1 MGAARGC
8 FVNLTKLTH
17 GTVLRFFIG
26 KMDQETGVFWSKTEL
41 LGQFCVFFKQLN
53 TITNSFIRLLFL
65 WLLGLNKLLLYKS
78 NALCF
83 TETTLKNTF
92 VEFV

>member
-1 MGAARGC
+1 MVFSC
-8 FVNLTKLTH
+8 LEYWEC

-26 KMDQETGVFWSKTEL
+26 KMDHETGVFWSKTEL

-53 TITNSFIRLLFL
+53 TIINSFIRLHFL
-65 WLLGLNKLLLYKS
+65 WLLGLNIQLPDKS
-78 NALCF
+78 NALCVM
-83 TETTLKNTF
+83 ETMLKNTF

>member
-1 MGAARGC
+1 MGGARGC

-41 LGQFCVFFKQLN
+41 LGQFCVFFKKLN
-53 TITNSFIRLLFL
+53 AIINSFIRLLFL
-65 WLLGLNKLLLYKS
+65 WLLGLNIHLLNKS
-78 NALCF
+78 NALCAM
-83 TETTLKNTF
+83 ETMLKNTF